1 MLALLALLPLL
12 LTAEAAPTKRF
23 NRVQIVSGRDGK
35 CLGAATK
42 PYVGAPVASVD
53 CVNTGYATYWDINP
67 GSGSVIL
74 SGTDLALDAGEWS
87 SMKKELYVTDWSVR
101 IHPR

>member
-35 CLGAATK
+35 CLGAAPKT
-42 PYVGAPVASVD
+42 YVGAPVQSVD
-53 CVNTGYATYWDINP
+53 CVNTAWATYWDINP

-74 SGTDLALDAGEWS
+74 SGSDLALDAGEWT
-87 SMKKELYVTDWSVR
+87 ERNVAVY
-101 IHPR
+101 H